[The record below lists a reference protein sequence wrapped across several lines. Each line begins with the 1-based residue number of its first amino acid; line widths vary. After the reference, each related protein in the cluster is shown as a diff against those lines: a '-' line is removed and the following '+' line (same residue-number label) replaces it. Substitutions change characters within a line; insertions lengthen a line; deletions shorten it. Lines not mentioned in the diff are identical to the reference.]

1 MSLSLPLKNHRCS
14 RLRRSTSDF
23 RVMYQTAYK
32 RKRERAIERKREKG
46 REGEFLS
53 VFQAV
58 DRLYPLVRGPDHAQI
73 CRCPVMKVRF
83 SDVRDI
89 RRKPPR

>member
-1 MSLSLPLKNHRCS
+1 MRCRFHLKIGAPVDCAVRRQTSASCIK
-14 RLRRSTSDF
+14 RLI
-23 RVMYQTAYK
+23 K
-32 RKRERAIERKREKG
+32 ERA
-46 REGEFLS
+46 FLS
-53 VFQAV
+53 VFQTV

-73 CRCPVMKVRF
+73 CRWPVMKVRF